1 MKHIGVSR
9 IAAQAFC
16 LSPVRTAL
24 CLLAL
29 SPLVL
34 LWALHDTVRLG
45 AQSLSLAVLFSEIEW
60 EFVCF
65 CFFETG
71 SLYVALTVLELTM

>member
-1 MKHIGVSR
+1 MKHVRVSR
-9 IAAQAFC
+9 ISAQAFC

-24 CLLAL
+24 CLLVL

-34 LWALHDTVRLG
+34 LWALQDTMRLDE
-45 AQSLSLAVLFSEIEW
+45 QFLSLAVLFSEIEW

-65 CFFETG
+65 CFYETG
-71 SLYVALTVLELTM
+71 SLYVALAILELTM

>member
-1 MKHIGVSR
+1 MKHIRVSR
-9 IAAQAFC
+9 IAVQAFC

-24 CLLAL
+24 CLLVL

-34 LWALHDTVRLG
+34 LWALQDTMRLDE
-45 AQSLSLAVLFSEIEW
+45 QFLSLAVLFSDIEW

-65 CFFETG
+65 CFYETG
-71 SLYVALTVLELTM
+71 SHQEALAGLKLTM